1 MEQPLP
7 DEVLYYYDVHPTE
20 EDLMSET
27 PPHAR
32 VVHYLMEVLSWA
44 FHDQVCAIHENYGF
58 YQTSNENEPPFAPDI
73 AIIKG
78 IPEQDA
84 RSYRVG
90 VYGPPPQIAFEFAS
104 EETWRKD
111 LLKKP
116 LAYARMGIAEYYAY
130 DPNQPPLPLSRK
142 KGRRLFG
149 WQRDPASGLLREMS
163 PDNQGRLWSM
173 RLSSYLVPDGTFLR
187 LYDHAGHLRLTQAQA
202 EKQRADEEARQARIA
217 RQQARVAKQRATIA
231 EQQTKEEAQRAR
243 IAEQQANMYAAK
255 LRELGIDPDQFL

>member
-1 MEQPLP
+1 MEQPLA
-7 DEVLYYYDVHPTE
+7 DEVFYYYDGHPTE

-58 YQTSNENEPPFAPDI
+58 YQTSNENEPPYAPDI

-78 IPEQDA
+78 LPEQDA

-104 EETWRKD
+104 EETWRND
-111 LLKKP
+111 LIKKP

-130 DPNQPPLPLSRK
+130 DPNQPLLPLSRK
-142 KGRRLFG
+142 RGRRLFG
-149 WQRDPASGLLREMS
+149 WQRDPAGGILREML
-163 PDNQGRLWSM
+163 PDSQGRLWSM

-187 LYDHAGHLRLTQAQA
+187 LYDHAGNLRLTQAEDA
-202 EKQRADEEARQARIA
+202 ERRAKEEARQARIA
-217 RQQARVAKQRATIA
+217 RQQARIA
-231 EQQTKEEAQRAR
+231 RQQAKEEAQRAR